1 LDIKIALVGNP
12 NTGKSTLFNRLT
24 GLNQKIGNFP
34 GITVDKKTG
43 FTKLPDGKEAE
54 VIDLPGTYSLYPKSN
69 DESIV
74 FQVLADKNNSSHPD
88 VIVLIV
94 DASNLKRN
102 MLLFSQ
108 VADLGIPM
116 ILALNMTDLSEKQ
129 GIYINIDKLAARI
142 GVQVVQISARNNIGL
157 DKLKQAIN
165 NTNKVATQF
174 TEVDVNFLAP
184 EAINTIKKKLNADN
198 DYYALQVLHQHEQ
211 LTYFTAQEQEEI
223 EEIEISN
230 KFESSK
236 VQAAE
241 TIARYKYLSTILSGV
256 VIDKGTANKFSFSDK
271 LDSILTHKIWG
282 FAIFMLILFVIFNAI
297 FAWSSYPMDW
307 IESGFGWITNF
318 GHEHL
323 PAGMLTDLI
332 LDGVIAGLGGIFVF
346 IPQIAILF
354 AFISILEDTGYMSRV
369 TFMMDKIMSKVGLNG
384 KSVVPMIGGL
394 ACAVPSIMAAR
405 NIENWKDRMITI
417 MVTPLVSCS
426 ARLPVYTLLIKLII
440 PYKIIFGIFNMQGL
454 ALMVMYLVSFA
465 AAILVAWVMKIII
478 KTKEKSYFIM
488 ELPIY
493 RMPRWKNV
501 LFTVY
506 EKSKTFVL
514 EAGKVIIAISIILW
528 VMASFGPGNRFE
540 VIDKKFE
547 PRLTAS
553 IKRTDQ
559 LKTYLTASKIIPTDS
574 VYIKKIDSAEK
585 FTKHIETLI
594 STEKLENSYVGIL
607 GHSIEPIIR
616 PLGYDWK
623 IGIGLI
629 TSFAA
634 REAFVGTMATIYSV
648 DGGDKDDDTIKER
661 MAASVNPK
669 TNLPVYTF
677 ATGISL
683 MLFYAFAMQ
692 CMSTIAVVYRETKGW
707 KWPIIQLAYMTAMAY
722 VAALL
727 AYQLLK

>member
-1 LDIKIALVGNP
+1 MGLDIKVALVGNP

-43 FTKLPDGKEAE
+43 FTKLASGKEAE
-54 VIDLPGTYSLYPKSN
+54 IIDLPGTYSLYPKSA

-74 FQVLADKNNSSHPD
+74 FQVLADKENDSHPD
-88 VIVLIV
+88 VIVLIA

-102 MLLFSQ
+102 MLLYSQ
-108 VADLGIPM
+108 VADLGIPI
-116 ILALNMTDLSEKQ
+116 ILALNMIDLSAKQ
-129 GIYINIDKLAARI
+129 GIEIKLDKLAEKLGI
-142 GVQVVQISARNNIGL
+142 QVVSISARNNIGI
-157 DKLKQAIN
+157 DKLKQAIA
-165 NTNKVATQF
+165 NTNKIATQYQD
-174 TEVDVNFLAP
+174 VDVNFLAP
-184 EAINTIKKKLNADN
+184 EAINAIKSKLNSDN
-198 DYYALQVLHQHEQ
+198 DYYALQVLHQHEH
-211 LTYFTAQEQEEI
+211 LTFFTEKEQEEI
-223 EEIEISN
+223 EHIEQSHH
-230 KFESSK
+230 FESSK
-236 VQAAE
+236 IQAAE
-241 TIARYKYLSTILSGV
+241 TIARYKHLSTILSDV
-256 VIDKGTANKFSFSDK
+256 VIDKGTEKKFSFSDK
-271 LDSILTHKIWG
+271 LDAILTHKVWG
-282 FAIFMLILFVIFNAI
+282 FAIFLLILFVIFNAI

-307 IESGFGWITNF
+307 IETGFGFITNI
-318 GHEHL
+318 GHKYL
-323 PAGMLTDLI
+323 PAGMLSDLL

-354 AFISILEDTGYMSRV
+354 AFISILEDTGYMARV
-369 TFMMDKIMSKVGLNG
+369 TFMMDKVMSKVGLNG

-426 ARLPVYTLLIKLII
+426 ARLPVYILIISLII
-440 PYKIIFGIFNMQGL
+440 PSKTVLGVFNLQGL
-454 ALMVMYLVSFA
+454 ALMVMYLVGIIA
-465 AAILVAWVMKIII
+465 AVLVAWVMKFII
-478 KTKEKSYFIM
+478 KTKERSYFIM
-488 ELPIY
+488 ELPVY

-501 LFTVY
+501 FYTMY
-506 EKSKTFVL
+506 EKSKTFVF

-540 VIDKKFE
+540 SIDKKYE
-547 PRLTAS
+547 SALADTTKNTDH
-553 IKRTDQ
+553 IK
-559 LKTYLTASKIIPTDS
+559 
-574 VYIKKIDSAEK
+574 
-585 FTKHIETLI
+585 TLVA
-594 STEKLENSYVGIL
+594 TEKLENSYVGIL
-607 GHSIEPIIR
+607 GHWIEPAIS

-648 DGGDKDDDTIKER
+648 DGGDEDTTTIRER
-661 MAASVNPK
+661 MSASVNNR
-669 TNLPVYTF
+669 TGLPVYTF

-692 CMSTIAVVYRETKGW
+692 CMSTVAIVYRETKGW
-707 KWPIIQLAYMTAMAY
+707 KWPVIQLAYMTAMAY
-722 VAALL
+722 VAALV